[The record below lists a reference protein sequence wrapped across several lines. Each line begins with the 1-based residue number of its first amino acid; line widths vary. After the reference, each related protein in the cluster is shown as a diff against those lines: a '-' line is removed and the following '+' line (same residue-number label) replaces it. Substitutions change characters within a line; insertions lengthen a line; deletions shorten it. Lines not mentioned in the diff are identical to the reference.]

1 MPICASCFLT
11 GVSKFSKVNLF
22 SGLNHLTD
30 ISLDERF
37 ATICGYT
44 EHDLHTVFADRMAEF
59 PAEKIK
65 RWYNG
70 YNWLGE
76 PVYNPWSL
84 LKLFTHKRFRAYWFE
99 TGMATFLLDL
109 LQKKR
114 VFLPNWA
121 AWHTDDDLLGRFDL
135 DNISPDALLFQTG
148 YLTIK
153 EVQVQDFEYRYT
165 LGYPNLEV
173 EKHLNADLFVR
184 MTGQDANGLSRLAA
198 VTFSEEARNI
208 VGFVVQRD
216 EVAND

>member
-1 MPICASCFLT
+1 M
-11 GVSKFSKVNLF
+11 
-22 SGLNHLTD
+22 
-30 ISLDERF
+30 
-37 ATICGYT
+37 
-44 EHDLHTVFADRMAEF
+44 
-59 PAEKIK
+59 
-65 RWYNG
+65 
-70 YNWLGE
+70 
-76 PVYNPWSL
+76 
-84 LKLFTHKRFRAYWFE
+84 
-99 TGMATFLLDL
+99 
-109 LQKKR
+109 
-114 VFLPNWA
+114 A

-198 VTFSEEARNI
+198 VGVTFSEEARNI